1 MNFDEFEQKLNRQPR
16 REIPAEWRKEILGSR
31 GTAEV
36 TAPVPWWRQWLWPH
50 PAAWTAL
57 AALWVVV
64 FALGFAG
71 RPEPAMISADS
82 ARPRTDVFQALA
94 ERTRLMAELSGDAV
108 EWHSSPAERP
118 RSARSTSQV
127 AV

>member
-16 REIPAEWRKEILGSR
+16 REIPAGWRKQILGSC
-31 GTAEV
+31 GPMEL
-36 TAPVPWWRQWLWPH
+36 TAPLSWWRQWLWPH

-64 FALGFAG
+64 FALAFAG
-71 RPEPAMISADS
+71 RPEPAIISADS
-82 ARPRTDVFQALA
+82 AKPRTDVLQALA
-94 ERTRLMAELSGDAV
+94 ERTRLMAELSGDPV
-108 EWHSSPAERP
+108 ELRPSPADRP
-118 RSARSTSQV
+118 RSARSVSQV